1 MIDIKHCPSCLDE
14 GFPTYSP
21 KAARTLFDG
30 RKVSPYL
37 DFEFDGVRDKQLMM
51 DAMHRISVSGV
62 QEKLPA
68 VIEKGRIRIAGE
80 EEQST
85 YILKPAPW
93 DETLR
98 ERRQIPA
105 NEHLTM
111 QIASQV
117 YGIKTAAN
125 GLCFTPKGRIVYI
138 TKRFDVL
145 PDGTKMLMEDF
156 ASIIGRNEQED
167 GKDFKY
173 SGCYEDIAMAI
184 RKNVSAWMV
193 DMERFFELVLFNY
206 IYANGDDHLKNFSL
220 ILQGQD
226 YRLAPAYD
234 LLNTSLHVAG
244 DDLGLDGGLSLSI
257 GKSEVYIRTGHPCR
271 RDFKRFGERIG
282 LIPSRMNRILD
293 AYMRLPEWAVA
304 LVGRSYLSE
313 KMKRSYLRIVKERIA
328 RFSRDY
334 STSNVN
340 SW

>member
-1 MIDIKHCPSCLDE
+1 MIVIKHCPSCLDE
-14 GFPTYSP
+14 GFTTYSP

-37 DFEFDGVRDKQLMM
+37 DFEFDGVRDKQLII

-62 QEKLPA
+62 QEKFPA
-68 VIEKGRIRIAGE
+68 VIEKGSIRIARDN
-80 EEQST
+80 EQST

-93 DETLR
+93 DETLL
-98 ERRQIPA
+98 ERKQIPA

-138 TKRFDVL
+138 TRRFDIL

-156 ASIIGRNEQED
+156 ASVIGRNEQED

-173 SGCYEDIAMAI
+173 SGCYEDIAIAI

-193 DMERFFELVLFNY
+193 DMERFFELVVFNY

-220 ILQGQD
+220 ILQGED

-234 LLNTSLHVAG
+234 LINTNLHVQG
-244 DDLGLDGGLSLSI
+244 DDLGLDGGLSPNI
-257 GKSEVYIRTGHPCR
+257 EKSDVYIQTGHPCR
-271 RDFKRFGERIG
+271 RDFERFGERIG
-282 LIPSRMNRILD
+282 LVTSRVDRILNT
-293 AYMRLPEWAVA
+293 YMHLPESAVA
-304 LVGRSYLSE
+304 LIEQSYLN
-313 KMKRSYLRIVKERIA
+313 KTMKRYYLRIVKERMA
-328 RFSRDY
+328 RFVRVSD
-334 STSNVN
+334 
-340 SW
+340 